1 MVILNCYFFRT
12 FYTHIP
18 FFVYKT
24 ALMNWNTLADISQLA
39 HIDALSINKPILI
52 FKHSTHCSISS
63 TALNRLE
70 RNWTAEDADK
80 VTPYILDLLQHREI
94 SNAVADKYGVEHQ
107 SPQALVIK
115 DGKVVYHESHMGISY
130 NDIVHI

>member
-12 FYTHIP
+12 FYAHIH
-18 FFVYKT
+18 FLVYKI
-24 ALMNWNTLADISQLA
+24 AIMNWNTLADINQLA
-39 HIDALSINKPILI
+39 DIDALSINKPILI
-52 FKHSTHCSISS
+52 FKHSTRCSISS

-70 RNWTAEDADK
+70 RNWKPEDADK
-80 VTPYILDLLQHREI
+80 VTPYMLDLLQHRDI
-94 SNAVADKYGVEHQ
+94 SNTIADRYGIEHE

-130 NDIVHI
+130 TDILHT